1 MTLIVLTALKYL
13 GNLNIILNKPT
24 PYSRKG
30 RKDLGKATGYLYIK
44 NSYL

>member
-24 PYSRKG
+24 YSRKG